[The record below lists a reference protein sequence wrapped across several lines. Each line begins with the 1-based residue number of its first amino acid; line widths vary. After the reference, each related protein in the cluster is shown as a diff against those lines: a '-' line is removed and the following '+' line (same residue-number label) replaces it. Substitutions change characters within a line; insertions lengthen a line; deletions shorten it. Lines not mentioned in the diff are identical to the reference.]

1 MKVDLSPKQ
10 RKRLAVEADA
20 LRAERD
26 RGLAIGAEWGGDEAS
41 LKEILAFDESSSVPT
56 EIVWRH
62 GGGSDSFREGFV
74 ASVLS
79 LRESLLEQ
87 RCCL

>member
-1 MKVDLSPKQ
+1 MKADLSPKQ
-10 RKRLAVEADA
+10 LDRLVLEGEAYK
-20 LRAERD
+20 AEHG
-26 RGLAIGAEWGGDEAS
+26 RGLAIGKEWVGDEAS
-41 LKEILAFDESSSVPT
+41 LKEILAFDESSGVPT
-56 EIVWRH
+56 EIIWRH